1 MSCINVDITAIPP
14 ISVDAT
20 VIPSISVNATPIGN
34 PIVCSITYKNLLAYI
49 KDISESIRVF
59 IKRTTEPLNV
69 RVATICG
76 VNNDVILRFDYDKLT
91 WLDDDNREGVIKY
104 NILTASSDWSLEEV
118 IIEELL

>member
-34 PIVCSITYKNLLAYI
+34 PIVCSITYKNLLTYI

-59 IKRTTEPLNV
+59 IKRTTEPLKV

-76 VNNDVILRFDYDKLT
+76 VNNEVILRFDYDKLT

-104 NILTASSDWSLEEV
+104 NILTASSDWSLEEI

>member
-59 IKRTTEPLNV
+59 IKRTTEPLKV

-76 VNNDVILRFDYDKLT
+76 VNNEVILRFDYDKLT

-104 NILTASSDWSLEEV
+104 NILTASSDWSLEEI

>member
-1 MSCINVDITAIPP
+1 MSCINVDLTAIPP

-59 IKRTTEPLNV
+59 IKRTTEPLKV

-76 VNNDVILRFDYDKLT
+76 VNNEVILRFDYDKLT

-104 NILTASSDWSLEEV
+104 NILTASSDWSLEEI

>member
-20 VIPSISVNATPIGN
+20 AIPSINVNATPIGN

-59 IKRTTEPLNV
+59 IKRTTEPLKV

-76 VNNDVILRFDYDKLT
+76 VNNEVILRFDYDKLT

-104 NILTASSDWSLEEV
+104 NILTASSDWSLEEI

>member
-59 IKRTTEPLNV
+59 IKRTTEPLKV

-76 VNNDVILRFDYDKLT
+76 VNN
-91 WLDDDNREGVIKY
+91 
-104 NILTASSDWSLEEV
+104 EV
-118 IIEELL
+118 Y

>member
-1 MSCINVDITAIPP
+1 MSCINVNVALASEPLR
-14 ISVDAT
+14 
-20 VIPSISVNATPIGN
+20 VNVTPIGN
-34 PIVCSITYKNLLAYI
+34 PLEV
-49 KDISESIRVF
+49 DISCLNWFVRVEDVSPKANVNV
-59 IKRTTEPLNV
+59 ILLTKPLQV

-76 VNNDVILRFDYDKLT
+76 VNSDVVLRFDYDRLT

>member
-59 IKRTTEPLNV
+59 IKRTTEPLKV

-76 VNNDVILRFDYDKLT
+76 VNNEVILRFDYDKLT

-104 NILTASSDWSLEEV
+104 NILTASSDWSLEEI
-118 IIEELL
+118 IIEEIL

>member
-14 ISVDAT
+14 ISVDVTA
-20 VIPSISVNATPIGN
+20 IPSISVNATPIGN

-59 IKRTTEPLNV
+59 IKRTTEPLKV

-76 VNNDVILRFDYDKLT
+76 VNNEVILRFDYDKLT
-91 WLDDDNREGVIKY
+91 WLDDDNKEGVIKY
-104 NILTASSDWSLEEV
+104 NILTASSDWSLEEI

>member
-20 VIPSISVNATPIGN
+20 AIPSISVNATPIGN

-59 IKRTTEPLNV
+59 IKRTTEPLKV

-76 VNNDVILRFDYDKLT
+76 VNNEVILRFDYDKLT

-104 NILTASSDWSLEEV
+104 NILTASSDWSLEEI

>member
-20 VIPSISVNATPIGN
+20 AIPSISVNATPIGN

-59 IKRTTEPLNV
+59 IKRTTEPLKV

-76 VNNDVILRFDYDKLT
+76 VNNEVTLRFDYDKLT

-104 NILTASSDWSLEEV
+104 NILTASSDWSLEEI

>member
-20 VIPSISVNATPIGN
+20 AIPSISVNATPIGN

-59 IKRTTEPLNV
+59 IKRTTKPLQV
-69 RVATICG
+69 RVTTICEL
-76 VNNDVILRFDYDKLT
+76 NLLRSCFSSGK
-91 WLDDDNREGVIKY
+91 WEGEKPWIGEAK
-104 NILTASSDWSLEEV
+104 WK
-118 IIEELL
+118 